1 MREQFDAGSD
11 PLDAEEQSERQQRGH
26 NPFHGFNPFQGG
38 HFHHGG
44 GGQRRRQGGG
54 GTRFHFNF

>member
-26 NPFHGFNPFQGG
+26 NPFHGFNPFQGQ
-38 HFHHGG
+38 G
-44 GGQRRRQGGG
+44 GGQRRRQQGGG

>member
-26 NPFHGFNPFQGG
+26 NPFHGFNPFQG
-38 HFHHGG
+38 HG
-44 GGQRRRQGGG
+44 GGQRRRQQGGG